1 MAHRLDFASR
11 LTLAACEALMN
22 LNGLPAQE
30 VSARPLSTVPI
41 SPNST
46 QVPTEICS
54 GSTQDWNNPCVFL
67 KPGMTFCWS
76 YVRKGADMTHLLS
89 PRQPSMARGGCTS
102 DPPPRT
108 HTPLTPPSPLPSS
121 ADDLAPYFM
130 WALNFPDCLSSSVSL
145 FLLTCWLR
153 IKNKF
158 LLTS

>member
-89 PRQPSMARGGCTS
+89 PRQPSVARGGCTS
-102 DPPPRT
+102 DPPP
-108 HTPLTPPSPLPSS
+108 HPPPTPVASSLLGRRPSS
-121 ADDLAPYFM
+121 LLYVGLELSRLSLQLSFSISPNLLAQ
-130 WALNFPDCLSSSVSL
+130 
-145 FLLTCWLR
+145 
-153 IKNKF
+153 NKK
-158 LLTS
+158 